1 MRLVGYEIKKL
12 FKNRLY
18 LVLAALLLLGNLL
31 LASETDRL
39 KNVERVTNE
48 ADVQK
53 YERFLE
59 QVPEQAERLRRQPL
73 YRGTETFRR
82 RSLDKAVEDYATLFG
97 MVEIRPGDYTALS
110 GYSLYSYGIL
120 FALVFVCLTLWHG
133 IAAERRRGLFL
144 ILKCTRRGHC
154 PLALSKLVSALVL
167 SVLFVLLEEVS
178 VLALLFV
185 RHGSMDFGA
194 SVQSLTVFRDCA
206 LPVSAGGAIALT
218 ILFRLSVIAFAVLL
232 MGGLLLAVRQDA
244 IAVLL
249 FAGFVIAEFV
259 IRRAV
264 PSSSAANHLTVLN
277 IFYLTDMRLLLGDY
291 LNLDFFGWPV
301 GQLLAGGLVWLFGLI
316 PAAIGVFCFAR
327 RCQAGTAWIFER
339 LVLAVRRR
347 LRFLWH
353 DTGVAF
359 FEARKLFLHQ
369 KRWLL
374 LAVLVLYVVMAV
386 GNAMEPLRFTKLE
399 DVSYHQLMGEISGP
413 VTGRTE
419 TYLEGKQKELD
430 VLYEQANASTSEGE
444 QMVLMAEISALE
456 GGLSKVNGQLAWL
469 EYAGGGAMG
478 KCLVNELAYQAKLS
492 DYAGSILA
500 FLAGGAAITIFCC
513 SMDSYDRDKRMDGL
527 LASTR
532 AGKRGVKKGKRL
544 VASIFALAAVL
555 GTCIPEIIGWVR
567 IDGFVNLGAD
577 LSLSQQPF
585 FQANCTLG
593 VLLGLVLLIRMAAY
607 LLLTLIIFK
616 FTSVLRQGM
625 LVLGASLLVLGVPVL
640 ILFLAKQNIPMLLL
654 ELL

>member
-1 MRLVGYEIKKL
+1 M
-12 FKNRLY
+12 
-18 LVLAALLLLGNLL
+18 
-31 LASETDRL
+31 
-39 KNVERVTNE
+39 
-48 ADVQK
+48 
-53 YERFLE
+53 
-59 QVPEQAERLRRQPL
+59 
-73 YRGTETFRR
+73 
-82 RSLDKAVEDYATLFG
+82 
-97 MVEIRPGDYTALS
+97 
-110 GYSLYSYGIL
+110 
-120 FALVFVCLTLWHG
+120 
-133 IAAERRRGLFL
+133 
-144 ILKCTRRGHC
+144 
-154 PLALSKLVSALVL
+154 
-167 SVLFVLLEEVS
+167 
-178 VLALLFV
+178 
-185 RHGSMDFGA
+185 
-194 SVQSLTVFRDCA
+194 
-206 LPVSAGGAIALT
+206 
-218 ILFRLSVIAFAVLL
+218 
-232 MGGLLLAVRQDA
+232 
-244 IAVLL
+244 
-249 FAGFVIAEFV
+249 
-259 IRRAV
+259 
-264 PSSSAANHLTVLN
+264 
-277 IFYLTDMRLLLGDY
+277 
-291 LNLDFFGWPV
+291 
-301 GQLLAGGLVWLFGLI
+301 
-316 PAAIGVFCFAR
+316 
-327 RCQAGTAWIFER
+327 
-339 LVLAVRRR
+339 
-347 LRFLWH
+347 
-353 DTGVAF
+353 
-359 FEARKLFLHQ
+359 
-369 KRWLL
+369 
-374 LAVLVLYVVMAV
+374 LVLYVVMAV

-399 DVSYHQLMGEISGP
+399 DVSYQQLMGEISGP

-555 GTCIPEIIGWVR
+555 GTCLPEIIGWAR

-585 FQANCTLG
+585 LQANCTLG

-616 FTSVLRQGM
+616 FTSVFRQGM

-640 ILFLAKQNIPMLLL
+640 ILLLAKQNIPMLLL